1 MLEVKVALG
10 FGGIFFLTGLL
21 TGIWKYS
28 HMSTSKKHEA
38 PTYVNIAHRA
48 ALLYSFACGLLAGL
62 MYFSVFSTTTHLI
75 ALFSLVIFFAS
86 AVIRYIQLGITG
98 ETDNQFREED
108 IILTLGMWLLILG
121 EIGGFVVIFTGFL
134 LGF

>member
-10 FGGIFFLTGLL
+10 LGGLFLLTGLL
-21 TGIWKYS
+21 SGIWKYY
-28 HMSTSKKHEA
+28 HMSTSENGEA

-62 MYFSVFSTTTHLI
+62 LYFSVFSTTVNLI
-75 ALFSLVIFFAS
+75 ALFSMVIFFAS

-98 ETDNQFREED
+98 KTDNQFRDEGVM
-108 IILTLGMWLLILG
+108 LTVGMWLLILG
-121 EIGGFVVIFTGFL
+121 EVGGFVVIFTGFSL
-134 LGF
+134 SF